1 MFVESEVAYPR
12 GKKKKSHA
20 TKGVHIDIESNF
32 VIKENLT
39 T

>member
-12 GKKKKSHA
+12 EKKKSHA

-32 VIKENLT
+32 VIKENVT